1 MAVDVLLVYL
11 PVQYGGGKTYGLP
24 PLGVYQ
30 LAAECR
36 DAGLSVRVL
45 DASIKGL
52 TLEQTVAAVRAHSP
66 GLVAMSLLTPHVHAA
81 DKAVRAL
88 RADGYAGGIIL
99 GGPHFNN
106 TKGEYFTVYDADY
119 AMYGECDKSL
129 VTFAKRFLAGEKDF
143 RDVPNLIHRLDGKIV
158 VNQPA
163 PTIGELDALPFP
175 DLGDGD
181 PADYE
186 MAYGRY
192 DRAHSIMTS
201 RGCPY
206 LCTFCDVFSVWG
218 RKVRQRSPKSVVDE
232 IVFNRDKHNI
242 REFFFK
248 DSTFTLNYKWMAAFL
263 EEMKQRKPG
272 VIWHCNTRV
281 DRINPEMMKA
291 MKAVGCRGI
300 FFGVES
306 GNQDVIDKM
315 KKKIHVE
322 DVVRVFREVD
332 SAGIQANAFFMVGNI
347 GENEQTAKDSYDLAM
362 KIPATLMSVAPAVA
376 YPGTEIYTSG
386 LTNKLLPD
394 PQWYLRQT
402 DMGEQFMSDQGGVSP
417 GQFNLPGLSPER
429 QIEICKKMTRDFF
442 LRPSTLWRIF
452 GRYSSARLFWR
463 GLKMAPMFL
472 KYTLSSARPK
482 PKRRV
487 RRWTTGEHT
496 IAQH

>member
-11 PVQYGGGKTYGLP
+11 PVQFGGGKTYGLP

-36 DAGLSVRVL
+36 DGGFSVRVL

-52 TLEQTVAAVRAHSP
+52 TLEQTVDAIHEYSP
-66 GLVAMSLLTPHVHAA
+66 GLVGISLLTPHVHSA
-81 DKAVRAL
+81 DKTIRAL
-88 RADGYAGGIIL
+88 KENGFKGGIVL

-106 TKGEYFTVYDADY
+106 TKGEYFTVYDADF
-119 AMYGECDKSL
+119 AMYGECDKAL
-129 VTFAKRFLAGEKDF
+129 VTFAKRFLAGETDF
-143 RDVPNLIHRLDGKIV
+143 SDIPNLIHKVNGKVV
-158 VNQPA
+158 VNKPA
-163 PTIGELDALPFP
+163 PTLDDLDALPFP

-181 PADYE
+181 PSDYE

-248 DSTFTLNYKWMAAFL
+248 DSTFTLNYKWTAAFL
-263 EEMKQRKPG
+263 EEMARRKPD

-281 DRINPEMMKA
+281 DRVNPEMIKS
-291 MKAVGCRGI
+291 MKAVGLRGI
-300 FFGVES
+300 FYGVES
-306 GNQDVIDKM
+306 GNQEVLDAM
-315 KKKIHVE
+315 KKKIKVE
-322 DVVRVFREVD
+322 DVVRVFKETDDLGV
-332 SAGIQANAFFMVGNI
+332 QANAFFMVGNI
-347 GENEQTAKDSYDLAM
+347 GDNEETAKDTYNLAM
-362 KIPATLMSVAPAVA
+362 KIPATLMSVAPTVA
-376 YPGTEIYTSG
+376 YPGTDIYTTG
-386 LTNKLLPD
+386 LTHKLLAD
-394 PQWYLRQT
+394 PQWYLRQV
-402 DMGEQFMSDQGGVSP
+402 DMGEQFLSDQGGVSP
-417 GQFNLPGLSPER
+417 GQFNLPGLSPVR
-429 QIEICKKMTRDFF
+429 QIEICKRMNRNFF
-442 LRPSTLWRIF
+442 FRPATLWRIF
-452 GRYSSARLFWR
+452 GRYSSLRLFMR
-463 GLKMAPMFL
+463 ALKMAPKFL

-482 PKRRV
+482 PTRKV